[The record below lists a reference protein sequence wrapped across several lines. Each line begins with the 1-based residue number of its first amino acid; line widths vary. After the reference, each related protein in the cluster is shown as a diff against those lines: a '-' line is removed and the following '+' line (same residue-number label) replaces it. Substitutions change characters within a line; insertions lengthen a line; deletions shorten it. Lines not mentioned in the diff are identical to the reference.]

1 MKRLY
6 DLANLAL
13 MALMGGYVASAY
25 PHLPDRIPMHFNMA
39 GEPDRWGGRG
49 GLVLLPVMAAVMTAG
64 LYLVIRLLPKW
75 AANPRYLNI
84 PHKAEL
90 LRLPAEKQ
98 AVYWDVYREFF
109 AALAAAMNL
118 LFYLIVRAT
127 VRIATGS
134 AELLPFRLMLP
145 ALILIAVILAYY
157 FWRLI
162 TLPKKLI
169 RGEE

>member
-6 DLANLAL
+6 DLVNLVL
-13 MALMGGYVASAY
+13 IALMGGYVASVY
-25 PHLPDRIPMHFNMA
+25 PRLPGRIPIHFNMA
-39 GEPDRWGGRG
+39 GEPDRWSGRG
-49 GLVLLPVMAAVMTAG
+49 GLVLLPVLAVLMTAG
-64 LYLVIRLLPKW
+64 LYLVIRLTPKW

-84 PHKAEL
+84 PHKAEF

-98 AVYWDVYREFF
+98 AAYWNLYKEFF

-127 VRIATGS
+127 VRIAMGS

-145 ALILIAVILAYY
+145 ALILIVLVMAWY

>member
-13 MALMGGYVASAY
+13 LALMGGYVASVY
-25 PHLPDRIPMHFNMA
+25 PRLPDRIPMHFNFA
-39 GEPDRWGGRG
+39 GQPDRWSGRG
-49 GLVLLPVMAAVMTAG
+49 GLILLPVLAIVMTAV
-64 LYLVIRLLPKW
+64 LYLVVRLTPKW

-84 PHKAEL
+84 PHKTEF

-98 AVYWDVYREFF
+98 APYWNVYREFF

-127 VRIATGS
+127 ARIAAG
-134 AELLPFRLMLP
+134 AADLLPFRLMMP
-145 ALILIAVILAYY
+145 ALVAIALVMAYY
-157 FWRLI
+157 LWRLI